1 MLITKL
7 TTELDA
13 TLTDVLDLATAAA
26 PIAYRQQYKLAS
38 GVGFNQADKLWHD
51 QRTVVASATDTI
63 DLAGALVD
71 ALGDV
76 VVFARI
82 KAVIVTAA
90 PANVNNVNVVRDGT
104 NGVPLFLA
112 LGDGIGVQPGG
123 MFAWVAPTAA
133 GVVVTAGTGDL
144 LNMVN
149 SAGGSSV
156 TYDVIIIGASA

>member
-1 MLITKL
+1 MLTTKL

-26 PIAYRQQYKLAS
+26 PITYRQQFKLAS
-38 GVGFNQADKLWHD
+38 GVGLGQADKLWHD
-51 QRTVVASATDTI
+51 QRTINASATDPI

-82 KAVIVTAA
+82 KAIIVAA
-90 PANVNNVNVVRDGT
+90 AAANVNNVNVVRDGA

-112 LGDGIGVQPGG
+112 AGDGIGVQPGG
-123 MFAWVAPTAA
+123 LFVWVAPTAA
-133 GVVVTAGTGDL
+133 GVIVTAGTGDL

-149 SAGGSSV
+149 SGGGSSV